1 MKNFYRNFSEEDL
14 IAAYLYMSEHTGKID
29 EEMTEAIKQKFNY
42 DEFVSKAN
50 RRTSSIKEK
59 GRISFEVYN
68 MVKKG
73 DDLFFIIESI
83 SSSVLNNQELEDFI
97 IHKYHQFSLVI
108 ENNKIDLVTIYKSFF
123 GVFISSLIGFLFFWI
138 FVLTTNVFSFF
149 LLVPIYIINYFV
161 IRFIVGK
168 TRDNLIVFLAVF
180 ISVII
185 STLLPFL
192 FSSEII

>member
-50 RRTSSIKEK
+50 RRTSFIKEK

-123 GVFISSLIGFLFFWI
+123 GVFISSIIGFLFFWI

-192 FSSEII
+192 FFI